1 MFPVEMVFV
10 KRNRKQEN
18 MLKCII
24 IYNTKYV
31 KKYVKL
37 KEKGRK
43 IDMTCKDC
51 INFNE
56 CLSKKGTT
64 KYSTTDIACNN
75 VEKLCKY
82 FKNKLHYIELPCN
95 IGDKA
100 YYISYLTK
108 SYTLAEVK
116 VIGFNISVCEI
127 WGVVCKTDSY
137 PFTSYPFT
145 LPIDKVYFDKLKA
158 EKEIDKLNGTNND

>member
-1 MFPVEMVFV
+1 
-10 KRNRKQEN
+10 
-18 MLKCII
+18 
-24 IYNTKYV
+24 
-31 KKYVKL
+31 
-37 KEKGRK
+37 
-43 IDMTCKDC
+43 MTCKYC

-56 CLSKKGTT
+56 CLRKDGTT
-64 KYSTTDIACNN
+64 KYYKTNIACDD
-75 VEKLCKY
+75 VEKMCKY

-116 VIGFNISVCEI
+116 VIGFCIEVCEI

-137 PFTSYPFT
+137 PFT
-145 LPIDKVYFDKLKA
+145 LPIDKVYFNKLQA
-158 EKEIDKLNGTNND
+158 EKEIDKLNGIKNT